1 MAELRSILET
11 CDPRPDVLGGGLA
24 DTHFAAQLDQVV
36 RNPGGYP
43 VYGDPLQF
51 FALTYPTAGLKRLL
65 TRTFGRLSGAKIE
78 GAEHGLI
85 RSETSFGGGKTHSLM
100 AVYHLAKGAR
110 PPNISEFLD
119 PGLLPTEC
127 QVAAVVG
134 DTLDPEN
141 GLETNGIRSY
151 TMWGEIG
158 AQLGSDAWHALSESD
173 AHRTAPG
180 KITLQEAVGTRP
192 TVIIIDEIALYLRQ
206 LASSGNRETR
216 RLGEALPAFLKN
228 LSELASGSPN
238 VVVIVTLATRADAY
252 GKETNELE
260 DLLNELGGS
269 FATTLADTE
278 SVLARTQSIVKPA
291 DESEIAEILKRRLF
305 LRIDAE
311 SASAA
316 GHAYASYYEG
326 LAARNEPLSGGA
338 EAPVTYGEAVSAS
351 YPFHPELIRV
361 LDQRIGAIPNFQR
374 ARGALRLL
382 AEVIAGI
389 WAETRETEIINV
401 ADIDFGQHDIL
412 AHLTHGIK
420 RPEFEQVAQGDFASP
435 LSRAAAIDSSRFPG
449 RLPYATRACAT
460 VFTHSLEQVLTSG
473 AGRNDYL
480 LGTLRIGDE
489 PAVIGEALAE
499 VERVAWH
506 LFYDGLRWR
515 FLTEPNVNAII
526 SEETKNVPNTRVNA
540 ELEDLIRKAFPSAG
554 AIKTKVFASG
564 PADLL
569 DKSELMLGVFH
580 HDDVEVDS
588 RSSVPPP
595 AKLVEALDH
604 AGVGGGIRTYR
615 NAVLFLAADADAK
628 EAMRDRVRSAIAVAG
643 LVAESSRMQHFS
655 ADVQK
660 RLRAASD
667 AAKLDARVA
676 IARCF
681 KHLYI
686 PAADKANS
694 YLRHV
699 ELSPKSQGEAD
710 KVQTQVIQQVL
721 SDEGKVWTTKIAT
734 NYVESKAWPP
744 GVDEVTTEQ
753 ISAAFWRDHGA
764 RLVLD
769 STLLK
774 DAIRDGVKNGSW
786 VYYDIPAQKL
796 WTAHDAAPPVTL
808 SSESMLYTLARATE
822 LGLMTRDLAWTDVA
836 NVLVETAMS
845 GPALRHGLEAQ
856 LGRDVSKSEMAEV
869 LSRAADGPGAKVVVV
884 TGNVELGMKAC
895 TPAQIKALSLDTLT
909 ILLPSEAQR
918 LSIVILGVR
927 KVSAV
932 EASGVAGV
940 AFQALRDRAIETAS
954 DGFSTLSITAAA
966 ELGEGPKDISLLG
979 KALGMLPKLDI
990 DVSLHLDLD
999 FKGLT
1004 GGAPIALTGAAA
1016 DYQRVEDSI
1025 LGLASKASAVAG
1037 TLRLDIRFAT
1047 PCRPDSGDYE
1057 RIRKVIYD
1065 LHPGELRLRGLLA

>member
-11 CDPRPDVLGGGLA
+11 CDPRPDVLAGGLA

-65 TRTFGRLSGAKIE
+65 ARTFGRLSGAKIE

-85 RSETSFGGGKTHSLM
+85 RSETSFGSGKTHSLM
-100 AVYHLAKGAR
+100 AVYHLARGAR

-141 GLETNGIRSY
+141 GLETNGILSY

-173 AHRTAPG
+173 AQRTAPG

-206 LASSGNRETR
+206 LSSSGKRETR

-311 SASAA
+311 SANAA

-361 LDQRIGAIPNFQR
+361 LDQRIGTIPNFQR

-389 WAETRETEIINV
+389 WAEARETEIINV

-435 LSRAAAIDSSRFPG
+435 LSRAAAIDSSRFAG

-554 AIKTKVFASG
+554 AIKTKVFASS

-569 DKSELMLGVFH
+569 DKAELMLGVFH

-604 AGVGGGIRTYR
+604 AGLGGGIRTYR
-615 NAVLFLAADADAK
+615 NAVLSLAADADAK

-744 GVDEVTTEQ
+744 GADEVTTEQ

-845 GPALRHGLEAQ
+845 GQALRHGLEAQ
-856 LGRDVSKSEMAEV
+856 LGRDVSKSEIVEV

-884 TGNVELGMKAC
+884 TGSVELGMKAC
-895 TPAQIKALSLDTLT
+895 TPAQIKAVSLDTLT

-918 LSIVILGVR
+918 LSIVIPGVR

-940 AFQALRDRAIETAS
+940 AFQALRDKAIETAS
-954 DGFSTLSITAAA
+954 DGFSTLSITAVA

>member
-1 MAELRSILET
+1 MADLPSILQT
-11 CDPRPDVLGGGLA
+11 CEPRPDVLGGGLA
-24 DTHFAAQLDQVV
+24 DSHFAAQLDQVV
-36 RNPGGYP
+36 RNPAGYP
-43 VYGDPLQF
+43 VYGDPTEF

-65 TRTFGRLSGAKIE
+65 TRTFGRLSGTKVE
-78 GAEHGLI
+78 GSEHGLI

-110 PPNISEFLD
+110 PLNIGEFLD
-119 PGLLPTEC
+119 PALLPTDC

-158 AQLGSDAWHALSESD
+158 AQLGPEAWKVLADSDTQ
-173 AHRTAPG
+173 RTAPG
-180 KITLQEAVGTRP
+180 KITLQGAVGTRP
-192 TVIIIDEIALYLRQ
+192 TVIIIDEIAQYLRQ
-206 LASSGNRETR
+206 LASSGNPDTR

-238 VVVIVTLATRADAY
+238 LVVIITLATRADAY

-260 DLLNELGGS
+260 DLLNELGGT
-269 FATTLADTE
+269 FATTLADAE

-291 DESEIAEILKRRLF
+291 DDSEIAEILKRRLF
-305 LRIDAE
+305 VRIDPD
-311 SASAA
+311 SSRAA
-316 GHAYASYYEG
+316 GDAYASYYEG
-326 LAARNEPLSGGA
+326 LASRGEPLSGGA
-338 EAPVTYGEAVSAS
+338 EAPVTFGEAVASS

-401 ADIDFGQHDIL
+401 ADIDYGRHDIL
-412 AHLTHGIK
+412 AHLTHGIG
-420 RPEFEQVAQGDFASP
+420 RPEYEPVAQGDFAGP
-435 LSRAAAIDSSRFPG
+435 TSRAAAIDASRFAG

-460 VFTHSLEQVLTSG
+460 VFTHSLEQVLTAG

-526 SEETKNVPNTRVNA
+526 AEETKNVPNTRVNA

-554 AIKTKVFASG
+554 AIKTKVFVSG
-564 PADLL
+564 PADFPDKAELL
-569 DKSELMLGVFH
+569 LGVFH
-580 HDDVEVDS
+580 HDDLDVDS
-588 RSSVPPP
+588 RSVVPPP

-604 AGVGGGIRTYR
+604 AGLAGGIRTYR
-615 NAVLFLAADADAK
+615 NAVLFLAADRDAK
-628 EAMRDRVRSAIAVAG
+628 ESMRDRVRSAIAVAG
-643 LVAESSRMQHFS
+643 LVAENSRMQQFS

-660 RLRAASD
+660 RLKAAAD

-699 ELSPKSQGEAD
+699 ELSPKAQGEAD
-710 KVQTQVIQQVL
+710 KPQTQVIQQVL
-721 SDEGKVWTTKIAT
+721 TDEGKVWTGKIAT
-734 NYVESKAWPP
+734 NYLESKAWPP
-744 GVDEVTTEQ
+744 GIEEVTTEQ
-753 ISAAFWRDHGA
+753 ISDAFWRDHGA

-769 STLLK
+769 NTLLK

-786 VYYDIPAQKL
+786 VYYDIPAQRV
-796 WTAHDAAPPVTL
+796 WTVRDAAPPVTL
-808 SSESMLYTLARATE
+808 STESMLYTAGRANE
-822 LGLMTRDLAWTDVA
+822 LGLLAK
-836 NVLVETAMS
+836 E
-845 GPALRHGLEAQ
+845 
-856 LGRDVSKSEMAEV
+856 
-869 LSRAADGPGAKVVVV
+869 LSWSD
-884 TGNVELGMKAC
+884 
-895 TPAQIKALSLDTLT
+895 
-909 ILLPSEAQR
+909 
-918 LSIVILGVR
+918 
-927 KVSAV
+927 
-932 EASGVAGV
+932 VAGV
-940 AFQALRDRAIETAS
+940 LIEPATS
-954 DGFSTLSITAAA
+954 WPGTSRGF
-966 ELGEGPKDISLLG
+966 
-979 KALGMLPKLDI
+979 
-990 DVSLHLDLD
+990 
-999 FKGLT
+999 
-1004 GGAPIALTGAAA
+1004 GGAP
-1016 DYQRVEDSI
+1016 
-1025 LGLASKASAVAG
+1025 
-1037 TLRLDIRFAT
+1037 
-1047 PCRPDSGDYE
+1047 RPRRDE
-1057 RIRKVIYD
+1057 V
-1065 LHPGELRLRGLLA
+1065 